1 MKRIRF
7 NRCKASG
14 WVLFPALF
22 VLGVSLVML
31 TPYSGAAEK
40 KAKKSDKQKLLE
52 RYAARSLF
60 RLKLSIK
67 KDGFYN
73 SRVSLNVW
81 KSNATEAGTF
91 DQALY
96 DDFKK
101 QIYTKSI
108 QENLRWFEI
117 FIKQKS
123 YSDART
129 CLQLW
134 RLHSEEI
141 GVLDEEKYNE
151 MKEQLK

>member
-7 NRCKASG
+7 NRRNASG
-14 WVLFPALF
+14 WILFSALF
-22 VLGVSLVML
+22 VLSVSAVML
-31 TPYSGAAEK
+31 TPYAGAAEK

-73 SRVSLNVW
+73 CRVSLNVW
-81 KSNATEAGTF
+81 KSNAIEAGIY

-108 QENLRWFEI
+108 QENKKWFEI

-129 CLQLW
+129 CLRLW